1 MGVHSFKIKG
11 KLIIKNPIKNGLDT
25 SRLVNLIICFGSPQ
39 NFKIKGFQF
48 PPNLFFIHEVSF
60 SEAVG
65 ILINEFNF
73 SKKDAVTKVRAWKEE
88 FGTNEIKRD
97 KTSEQ
102 YEKIIKK
109 TNLEIVKEKGK
120 LYEIGNNDIMI
131 IAGFMKEGV
140 NIVHVRDRGF
150 EETCKRLKINVI
162 SAPQEDLE
170 KELKKKN

>member
-48 PPNLFFIHEVSF
+48 PPNLFFIHEISF

-65 ILINEFNF
+65 ILINEFKF
-73 SKKDAVTKVRAWKEE
+73 SKNDAVKKVRAWRGE

-97 KTSEQ
+97 QTSEQ
-102 YEKIIKK
+102 YEEIVKK
-109 TNLEIVKEKGK
+109 TNLQVIKEKGIR
-120 LYEIGNNDIMI
+120 YEIGENDIMI

-140 NIVHVRDRGF
+140 NIIHVKDKGF
-150 EETCKRLKINVI
+150 EETCKKLNLNVI
-162 SAPQEDLE
+162 PTSEEDFKKE
-170 KELKKKN
+170 KNLK